1 MRTDKMMFLVLLLI
15 LLPASIGAQ
24 ERAEG
29 AAQAQAEARIAVALE
44 TAAEAQIPASLLERK
59 MQEGRAKGISEAGI
73 ATAVEAQLDGL
84 LRAQEAL
91 ARAGAHLVTEGELL
105 LTADALELGVSQEAL
120 MAVRNEAPQNRRLV
134 ATAVLASLVQLGL
147 ASDQA
152 LARVSSAL
160 QGGPDALMN
169 LRTETVADLR
179 ARGQAPV
186 VDLSVG
192 ARGGAIIR
200 IP

>member
-1 MRTDKMMFLVLLLI
+1 MRNKTMFLVLILI

-24 ERAEG
+24 ERGEA
-29 AAQAQAEARIAVALE
+29 AAQAAAEARIAAALE

-59 MQEGRAKGISEAGI
+59 MQEGRAKGVSEAGI
-73 ATAVEAQLDGL
+73 AVAVEAQLGGL

-91 ARAGAHLVTEGELL
+91 ARAGADVVTEGELL
-105 LTADALELGVSQEAL
+105 LTADALQLGVSQEAL
-120 MAVRNEAPQNRRLV
+120 MAVRSEAPQDRRLV

-152 LARVSSAL
+152 LARVSTAL

-179 ARGQAPV
+179 ARGQVPV
-186 VDLSVG
+186 IDLSVG